1 MYKSRQRLIVAA
13 SLSLLIAACTTAAPL
28 PYRSMQAR
36 LQQQIEILSALDR
49 RLDYAVDDSGRQQL
63 LAEREKAVRE
73 ANVLLHAALAD
84 RLAVNRDCR
93 KREKF
98 LPEGATTCNEVETVE
113 ETEARLMVKLL
124 DYMAMGAAGK

>member
-1 MYKSRQRLIVAA
+1 MYESRPRPIVAA
-13 SLSLLIAACTTAAPL
+13 SLALLMAACSTAAPL
-28 PYRSMQAR
+28 SYRSLQAR
-36 LQQQIEILSALDR
+36 MQQQIEILSALDR
-49 RLDYAVDDSGRQQL
+49 RLDHAVDDRGRQQL
-63 LAEREKAVRE
+63 LAERERAVRK

-113 ETEARLMVKLL
+113 ETEARMMVKLL
-124 DYMAMGAAGK
+124 DYMAMDAAGK